1 MATIL
6 PNPGTTF
13 QFDVPLKLTLDEVW
27 SPPPATWSKLNVD
40 ASWTI
45 SHPNAGLGGVIRNSS
60 GVFMGGFAACKI
72 ANSVLEAEAHAALAG
87 LSLAAEMGLANVVI
101 ESDSQVLVNCV
112 RGKIPKGIW
121 SIYPILS
128 AIRSCCNNFISCD
141 WRWISRRANKA
152 ADAVAAIAWRT
163 KCDKV
168 WLNRP
173 PSSLVFVLQSDGL
186 PCPPC

>member
-1 MATIL
+1 MISDFDL
-6 PNPGTTF
+6 LKDVSHPVHQPGPTF
-13 QFDVPLKLTLDEVW
+13 TFDDVW

-40 ASWTI
+40 ARV
-45 SHPNAGLGGVIRNSS
+45 LRNSC
-60 GVFMGGFAACKI
+60 GVFLGGFAACKI

-87 LSLAAEMGLANVVI
+87 LSLVAEMGLANVVI
-101 ESDSQVLVNCV
+101 ESDSQVLVNCA
-112 RGKIPKGIW
+112 RGKIHKGIW

-128 AIRSCCNNFISCD
+128 AIRRCCNNFISCD
-141 WRWISRRANKA
+141 WRWTSRRANRA
-152 ADAVAAIAWRT
+152 ADAIAAIARRM

-168 WLNRP
+168 WLDRP